1 MEIEEAIK
9 RGILHIINE
18 NEKEKF
24 SMGEV
29 NDYLISNV
37 IISERMDLE
46 RYLAEQSQYS
56 ES

>member
-1 MEIEEAIK
+1 MEIEEVIK

-29 NDYLISNV
+29 NDHLS
-37 IISERMDLE
+37 LT
-46 RYLAEQSQYS
+46 
-56 ES
+56 

>member
-24 SMGEV
+24 SIGEV

-37 IISERMDLE
+37 IITERMDLE